1 MKSDEVYPFYLIF
14 LGMRLEKNVINKG
27 KYSLL
32 KISESYFENFKKR
45 WDTEDPLRSEV
56 MEYNKAEI
64 RDKKIDD
71 IFDDID

>member
-1 MKSDEVYPFYLIF
+1 MKLDELYPFYLSF
-14 LGMRLEKNVINKG
+14 LEMRLEKNIINKG

-32 KISESYFENFKKR
+32 KISESYFDNFKKR
-45 WDTEDPLRSEV
+45 WDTEEPLRSEV
-56 MEYNKAEI
+56 IEYNKSEI

>member
-1 MKSDEVYPFYLIF
+1 
-14 LGMRLEKNVINKG
+14 MRLEKNIINKG

-45 WDTEDPLRSEV
+45 WDLEETLRSEV
-56 MEYNKAEI
+56 IEYNKSEI